1 MTEKH
6 EIPSDYSNFDP
17 PWIAKRLRHGYF
29 IAQPRP
35 TTNTAFFDQPRVGCE
50 ADGASAAAH
59 DAVDS
64 RDE

>member
-17 PWIAKRLRHGYF
+17 RWIAKRLRPGDF
-29 IAQPRP
+29 IAQSRP
-35 TTNTAFFDQPRVGCE
+35 TTNTAFFDHPLFGCE
-50 ADGASAAAH
+50 ADGASAASH